1 MAMQRQQW
9 GPQAPQPEGC
19 EVTGAV
25 IQEGR
30 MHLYFGL
37 FLFLP
42 FVASVISAVVGNTQ
56 QGPTKKSQFSG
67 QTTIKALENW
77 KVPEI

>member
-1 MAMQRQQW
+1 M
-9 GPQAPQPEGC
+9 
-19 EVTGAV
+19 
-25 IQEGR
+25 IQEGKI
-30 MHLYFGL
+30 HLYFGL

-42 FVASVISAVVGNTQ
+42 FVASVIGAVVGNIQ